1 VENRKNKSKINKIKV
16 SFYGS
21 QNRKPKTEN
30 RKLKTMLKNDL
41 FLKALKGETVQRPPV
56 WMMRQAGRYL
66 PEFIALRDKYD
77 FFTRCQTPELAAEI
91 TVQPIRR
98 IAPDAAI
105 LFSDILVVPQAM
117 GIEVLMKENFGPFLP
132 NPIRTI
138 QDVEKVIVPNIQ
150 ETLGYVMDAIKL
162 TKEMLND
169 EVPLIGF
176 AGSPWTIFCYA
187 VEGKGSKSFDMA
199 KGFCFSHPEAAHVL
213 LQKITDTTILYLKE
227 KVKAG
232 VDAVQ
237 IFDSWG
243 GMLSPVDYQEFS
255 WKYINQIVEA
265 LADDAPVIVFGK
277 GCWFALGEM
286 GKSRASALGVD
297 WTCSP
302 RNARYLS
309 GGNITLQGNFDPSR
323 LLSPIPVI
331 KKMVHEM
338 IDEFGKDK
346 YIVNLG
352 HGILPNIPVDHAKA
366 FIDAVKEYRN

>member
-1 VENRKNKSKINKIKV
+1 
-16 SFYGS
+16 
-21 QNRKPKTEN
+21 
-30 RKLKTMLKNDL
+30 MLKNDL
-41 FLKALKGETVQRPPV
+41 FLRALKGESVERPPV

-66 PEFIALRDKYD
+66 PEFRALRDKYD
-77 FFTRCQTPELAAEI
+77 FFTRCRMPEIAAEI
-91 TVQPIRR
+91 TVQPIN
-98 IAPDAAI
+98 IVKSDAAI

-117 GIEVLMKENFGPFLP
+117 NIEVLMKENVGPFLP
-132 NPIRTI
+132 NPIRTP
-138 QDVEKVIVPNIQ
+138 QDVEQVIVPDIQ
-150 ETLGYVMDAIKL
+150 ETLGYVMEAIKI
-162 TKEMLND
+162 TKEMLNN

-187 VEGKGSKSFDMA
+187 VEGQGSKSFDKA
-199 KGFCFSHPEAAHVL
+199 KGFCFSQPEAAHVL
-213 LQKITDTTILYLKE
+213 LQKITDTTIDYLLE

-265 LADDAPVIVFGK
+265 LSEVTEVIVFGK
-277 GCWFALGEM
+277 GCWFALGDM
-286 GKSRASALGVD
+286 AQSKASALGVD

-302 RNARYLS
+302 KNARLFA
-309 GGNITLQGNFDPSR
+309 GNDITLQGNFDPSR
-323 LLSPIPVI
+323 LLSPIPTI
-331 KKMVHEM
+331 KKMVHQM

-346 YIVNLG
+346 LVVNLG

-366 FIDAVKEYRN
+366 FIEAVKEYNK